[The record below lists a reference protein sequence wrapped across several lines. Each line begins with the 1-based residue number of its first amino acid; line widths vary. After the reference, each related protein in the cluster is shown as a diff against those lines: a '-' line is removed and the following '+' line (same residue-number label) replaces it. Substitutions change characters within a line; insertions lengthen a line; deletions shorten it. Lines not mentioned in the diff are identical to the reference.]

1 MPFHVELRQGYRR
14 ASAFNLDEETL
25 RRTVL
30 EPWQQGGSVELG
42 DKEWDPQESTLQIL
56 EGPELAAPDL
66 AVGRGWH
73 NAERSAQDAT
83 ARLLERIAA
92 QAASVAVV
100 AQTPATRR
108 VVIELLEQAGV
119 RAADWEA
126 LRARILAA
134 ATIVGEP
141 SRSLE
146 AGAAVLVIEGPDPD
160 QSWLFDA
167 GLALGALGGR
177 AIVVQLGN
185 EPAPAQLRD
194 LRVIRLDP
202 AQPASMHALIERLR
216 HAVGRIGTTTA

>member
-30 EPWQQGGSVELG
+30 EPWQQGGPVELG

-194 LRVIRLDP
+194 LGVIRLDP

-216 HAVGRIGTTTA
+216 HAVGRVGTTTG